1 MLSSLLLAAASSY
14 DFLSRGMAFGP
25 YDPALYGL
33 SNELPYVSPDLF
45 VVSTSNYMDSSACSN
60 SSTTTSPSWCMSISH
75 DSQRELV
82 LYPQKSMTDQLIN
95 VTSLAY

>member
-33 SNELPYVSPDLF
+33 SNELPYVSPERPLRRLDEQLHGF
-45 VVSTSNYMDSSACSN
+45 ERLL
-60 SSTTTSPSWCMSISH
+60 
-75 DSQRELV
+75 QL
-82 LYPQKSMTDQLIN
+82 LYYDHTLM
-95 VTSLAY
+95 VHVHLA